1 MSRVISLLVTLAH
14 LGAASIP
21 CYEGEPAPIQSAAR
35 IQPSAGNSHHGRAHS
50 EPADAH
56 HAVHLS
62 TPSNDPHPHPA
73 QRVPIAVTL
82 VNHGGEHEQRTSAQH
97 GSHRQQT
104 TAIHQDDPHADHE
117 SPPAQ
122 DAHHRHANA
131 HSPEPKAV
139 EAHPYELRAPC
150 LCGCTKAGGVSTSAS
165 SPRIGF
171 ALFPP
176 KPAPLPEITPRPSE
190 VAGKVMPGRLPD
202 SLDHVPIPS

>member
-21 CYEGEPAPIQSAAR
+21 CYEGESAPIQSAAR
-35 IQPSAGNSHHGRAHS
+35 IQPSASNPHPGLSHP
-50 EPADAH
+50 EPADAR
-56 HAVHLS
+56 HANHRS
-62 TPSNDPHPHPA
+62 APSNAPHPHPTQPVA
-73 QRVPIAVTL
+73 IAVTL
-82 VNHGGEHEQRTSAQH
+82 ANHGGEHEQRTSAQH
-97 GSHRQQT
+97 GNHRQQT

-117 SPPAQ
+117 SPPAE
-122 DAHHRHANA
+122 DAHHRHASN
-131 HSPEPKAV
+131 HPPELEAV
-139 EAHPYELRAPC
+139 EVHPYELRAPC
-150 LCGCTKAGGVSTSAS
+150 LCGCTKAGGVSTSPS